1 MQRRKSPAVPCRF
14 SRPAVGRGLAVA
26 ISALALLLAGTTT
39 ALAAPGIPLPP
50 IVGGPAFSATVTT
63 VQAGNNPGP
72 PPIDGSQGVA
82 VGDLSGHGPHDLAVT
97 ELGSGTVSVLRNDGS
112 GHFTKKVVFLG
123 EPTKAVAIG
132 DLGAHGPGND
142 IAVTDAVN
150 NELIL
155 ITRDPTD
162 PSGFTPTVGLPTG
175 NFPTSVAIGDLSGH
189 GPHDLAVVNNQDNTL
204 ELYLRNPSDPSGY
217 TTTTLPTGA
226 DVRGHSSSVAIGD
239 LSGHGPHDLAVTNGV
254 TNTITLFLKNP
265 TGPGYTTK
273 TVPTP
278 GNAASSVAIGDLG
291 GHGPGND
298 LAVHMQ
304 GFVNGAGPTNVDV
317 FLRDPASATGYTATT
332 LPAGP
337 TIEGFFP
344 QPVVIGDIHGK
355 CLPGLGGINP
365 ITSPPGVTLPG
376 LGAADQAIASLRHC
390 LPGLAVTN
398 SSDGTVTVY
407 TKDHQSPTGFTPTTV
422 NVKKPGSQFTQG
434 NTGLAIGD
442 LTGSGKLDLVTANL
456 FTGDLTLLTNTTQR
470 ITPGE

>member
-14 SRPAVGRGLAVA
+14 SRPAVGRGSAVA

-63 VQAGNNPGP
+63 VQAGNTPGP
-72 PPIDGSQGVA
+72 PPIDAAQEVA

-97 ELGSGTVSVLRNDGS
+97 EAGSQTVSVLRNDGS

-123 EPTKAVAIG
+123 LPTQAVAIG
-132 DLGAHGPGND
+132 DLGARGPGND
-142 IAVTDAVN
+142 VAVTDAVD
-150 NELIL
+150 NELVL
-155 ITRDPTD
+155 ITRDPAD

-204 ELYLRNPSDPSGY
+204 ELYLKNPSDPSGY

-226 DVRGHSSSVAIGD
+226 HGNGHSTSVAIGE
-239 LSGHGPHDLAVTNGV
+239 LSGHGPHDLAVTNGA

-273 TVPTP
+273 TLPTP
-278 GNAASSVAIGDLG
+278 GNAASAVAIGDLG

-298 LAVHMQ
+298 LTVHMQ
-304 GFVNGAGPTNVDV
+304 GTTNGGTTNVDV
-317 FLRDPASATGYTATT
+317 FLRDSASATGYTTTT

-337 TIEGFFP
+337 TVEGFFP
-344 QPVVIGDIHGK
+344 GPVVIGDIHGK
-355 CLPGLGGINP
+355 CLPSLGGIDP
-365 ITSPPGVTLPG
+365 ITSPPGITVPG
-376 LGAADQAIASLRHC
+376 LGTANQAIASLRHC

-398 SSDGTVTVY
+398 DQDGTVTVY
-407 TKDHQSPTGFTPTTV
+407 TKDHTSPTGFTPTTI
-422 NVKKPGSQFTQG
+422 NVKKPGAQFTQG
-434 NTGLAIGD
+434 NQGLAIGD
-442 LTGSGKLDLVTANL
+442 LTGSGKLDLVTANT

-470 ITPGE
+470 IKPGE